1 MTLPKRATMRT
12 AKSAANSAAS
22 FGSPSIEAV
31 DLGWTYTGRSRPALA
46 GLNFRLEPGRV
57 LLVLGPS
64 GSGKSTLARAL
75 AGLVPHTLPGRWQG
89 SLRIGGLDVAATPAR
104 FLGERVGL
112 VFQDPDSQIV
122 MGRVDDEVA
131 FGLENRGWARAEMQ
145 ARVPEALEQAGLT
158 GFERRGTN
166 TLSGGEKQRLAI
178 ADILAAHPSLLV
190 FDEPTANLDPPG
202 MHATLERLAALAER
216 REHTI
221 VLIEHRL
228 EAALPLAD
236 YVLLLDDEG
245 RQLAFAPAGSVGPE
259 AVALLEKSGAWVP
272 RAWKSD
278 DAPHGKAE
286 PDKSDWRGGATAPL
300 APTRQLLLRAENL
313 GFDYPA
319 DESGTHPALEGVSLE
334 ARAGER
340 IALVGP
346 NGAGKSTLLFLLAGL
361 RRPNRG
367 TVGVREA
374 AGSESPLEDLRAPS
388 RLRPQEIASR
398 IGLVF
403 QDPELGFVA
412 RTARDEVTATS
423 RAAMGRR
430 RARVDGRVQGGEVTA
445 TSRAVMGRRRRNSQP
460 LDSDG
465 VLARFGL
472 GHLTAQDPFRLSQG
486 EQRRL
491 SLAALVLRPP
501 AVLLL
506 DEPTFG
512 LDRRGTE
519 AVMSLLDEQRATG
532 QAQLL
537 ATHDP
542 RLLPRCDR
550 VVALD
555 HGRIV
560 FDGTPDEFLANPPYS
575 PAGPWRDGAGP
586 WRHGAAPTDAGV
598 TPRPTSGAAPR
609 PAALAAPPAPP
620 APATLAA
627 PAAEGPR

>member
-1 MTLPKRATMRT
+1 VTPPEILP
-12 AKSAANSAAS
+12 AAV
-22 FGSPSIEAV
+22 GPVGPVGPPCVEAV
-31 DLGWTYTGRSRPALA
+31 GLGWTYAGRPRPALA
-46 GLNFRLEPGRV
+46 DLTFRLEPGRV

-75 AGLVPHTLPGRWQG
+75 AGLVPHTLAGDWRG
-89 SLRIGGLDVAATPAR
+89 SLRVGDLEIETTPAR

-112 VFQDPDSQIV
+112 VFQDPDCQLV
-122 MGRVDDEVA
+122 MARVDDEVA
-131 FGLENRGWARAEMQ
+131 FGLENRGRPRAEMRI
-145 ARVPEALEQAGLT
+145 RVPQALGEVGLA
-158 GFERRGTN
+158 GFEPRATA

-178 ADILAAHPSLLV
+178 ADVLVARPSLLV

-202 MHATLERLAALAER
+202 MYETLRRIAELARR

-236 YVLLLDDEG
+236 DVLLLDGAG
-245 RQLAFAPAGSVGPE
+245 RQLAFAPAGSIGRETAAMLE
-259 AVALLEKSGAWVP
+259 ASGAWVP
-272 RAWKSD
+272 RSWQGAGR
-278 DAPHGKAE
+278 PGG
-286 PDKSDWRGGATAPL
+286 GGAAGSHAAAAARVAAVARVAAAADGVAPL
-300 APTRQLLLRAENL
+300 EPQLLLRATDVSL
-313 GFDYPA
+313 SYPA
-319 DESGTHPALEGVSLE
+319 DLSGERRALDGVSVE
-334 ARAGER
+334 AHSGER

-346 NGAGKSTLLFLLAGL
+346 NGAGKSTLLFALAGL
-361 RRPNRG
+361 RRPDRG
-367 TVGVREA
+367 TVGLRAIARGGEDA
-374 AGSESPLEDLRAPS
+374 EDLRDPS
-388 RLRPQEIASR
+388 RLGPEEIASR

-412 RTARDEVTATS
+412 RSARDEVAATDRAIRS
-423 RAAMGRR
+423 RGR
-430 RARVDGRVQGGEVTA
+430 G
-445 TSRAVMGRRRRNSQP
+445 RAVPGGGALQGVGAAPST
-460 LDSDG
+460 DADG

-472 GHLTAQDPFRLSQG
+472 GGLADQDPFRLSQG

-519 AVMSLLDEQRATG
+519 AVMGLLDELRLTG

-542 RLLPRCDR
+542 RLLPHCDR

-555 HGRIV
+555 EGRVV
-560 FDGTPDEFLANPPYS
+560 FDGTPGAFAADPPYS
-575 PAGPWRDGAGP
+575 PADPWRGGSIPAV
-586 WRHGAAPTDAGV
+586 AADPAE
-598 TPRPTSGAAPR
+598 AAR
-609 PAALAAPPAPP
+609 
-620 APATLAA
+620 
-627 PAAEGPR
+627 